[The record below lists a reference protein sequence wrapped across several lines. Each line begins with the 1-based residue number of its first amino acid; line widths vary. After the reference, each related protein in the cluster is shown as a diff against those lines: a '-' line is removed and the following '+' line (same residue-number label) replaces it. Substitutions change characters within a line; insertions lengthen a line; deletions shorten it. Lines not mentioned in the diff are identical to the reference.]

1 MEKII
6 HDKRVLKILC
16 VVLAT
21 ILWFFV
27 SYQENP
33 SMTKTVKNVPISIVG
48 EQALKENGLSVYS
61 VSQQSVNVKVT
72 SKRLS
77 LARMTNKTLSASI
90 NVSSIKESG
99 KHIIPATDSIV
110 SSPSSANSGVSS
122 SASYYVKGADI
133 TVIVEP
139 LMKGSF
145 PVELSFAPSPN
156 TSLVL
161 RTGTVSP
168 DNVTVKAPKSII
180 NEIASIKTA
189 EVVPDGKSTEQSV
202 NLVAYA
208 KNGKILEGIE
218 FEPAQVKVSYSLYDT
233 KTLPIVLKTASG
245 DLQLLP
251 SKYTVEVY
259 GHGSEFDY
267 LKQIVL

>member
-1 MEKII
+1 
-6 HDKRVLKILC
+6 
-16 VVLAT
+16 
-21 ILWFFV
+21 
-27 SYQENP
+27 
-33 SMTKTVKNVPISIVG
+33 
-48 EQALKENGLSVYS
+48 
-61 VSQQSVNVKVT
+61 
-72 SKRLS
+72 
-77 LARMTNKTLSASI
+77 
-90 NVSSIKESG
+90 
-99 KHIIPATDSIV
+99 
-110 SSPSSANSGVSS
+110 
-122 SASYYVKGADI
+122 
-133 TVIVEP
+133 
-139 LMKGSF
+139 MKGSF

-267 LKQIVL
+267 LKQIETEQINLQQFEVGSTITVKLNLPTDVFLTSGTDEIEIVLKEKYY